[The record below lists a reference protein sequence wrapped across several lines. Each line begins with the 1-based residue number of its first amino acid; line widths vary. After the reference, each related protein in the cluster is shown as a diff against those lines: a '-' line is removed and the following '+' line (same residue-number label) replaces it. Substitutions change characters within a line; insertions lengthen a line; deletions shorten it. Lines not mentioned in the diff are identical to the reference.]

1 MGQMII
7 LFTEVINHRN
17 ILLKRK
23 EYDKLF
29 EILIESVL

>member
-7 LFTEVINHRN
+7 LSTEVINHRN

-23 EYDKLF
+23 EYDKLS
-29 EILIESVL
+29 EILIKAAL